1 MSKVCDTAFRKHVN
15 KVELVTVLH
24 KPGLVVESEENM
36 SANTMTRLFSII
48 TCVNYL
54 ERSK

>member
-1 MSKVCDTAFRKHVN
+1 MSKVCDTASRKHVN

-48 TCVNYL
+48 TCMNYL
-54 ERSK
+54 KRSK